1 MFLPSTICW
10 ALSGRKPLARGKLL
24 GAMARENKLNKASPY
39 YRASAL

>member
-10 ALSGRKPLARGKLL
+10 ALIGQKPLARGKLL
-24 GAMARENKLNKASPY
+24 GAMARANKLNKLSPS